1 MRYYRFINILKL
13 YYKKGRYKTMDVTQ
27 VATLVNSVNNEIIG
41 ASALLEEDLSNVVDV
56 GKAVFDATS
65 YDKYVAALVD
75 HIGKV
80 IFVDRKYT
88 GELAS
93 LYRDNWE
100 YGAVM
105 EKIYVT
111 DMPVAVENDSW
122 KLTNG
127 TSYDP
132 NVFTQPSVA
141 AKFYNK
147 KTTFEVDL
155 SIADIQVRSAFDSA
169 TQLNAFISMLMN
181 SVDTAINIRLEG
193 LSERVVNTLI
203 ANTIYDDIND
213 LDLTKTGIKAVNLLK
228 LYNDQFDPNGNNPL
242 LAADAIYTPE
252 FIKFAVYIM
261 SQYIDRIKKPSVLF
275 NCGGLLRHT
284 PKDKQHLIMLTNFKK
299 AADVYLQSETFNEE
313 YTALPLS
320 ETVAY
325 WQGTGTDYSFDNC
338 SKIHLDIVDPT
349 DDTKTIEVE
358 AGGVIGVLFD
368 HWAGGITNDKR
379 RVTSNYNAKAEFTNM
394 FYKQDANYFV
404 DLNENCVMFFIGEDA
419 GE

>member
-1 MRYYRFINILKL
+1 
-13 YYKKGRYKTMDVTQ
+13 MDVTQ
-27 VATLVNSVNNEIIG
+27 VATLVNSVNSEIIG
-41 ASALLEEDLSNVVDV
+41 GSALLEENLSNVVDV
-56 GKAVFDATS
+56 GKAVFNATS

-80 IFVDRKYT
+80 IFVDRKYS

-105 EKIYVT
+105 EKVYVT
-111 DMPVAVENDSW
+111 DMPVAVENDTW

-181 SVDTAINIRLEG
+181 AVDTAINIRLEG
-193 LSERVVNTLI
+193 LAERVVNTLA
-203 ANTIYDDIND
+203 ANVFYDDIPDQD
-213 LDLTKTGIKAVNLLK
+213 LGKTGTKAINLLK
-228 LYNDQFDPNGNNPL
+228 LYNDQFGTSVTVD
-242 LAADAIYTPE
+242 DALYTPD
-252 FIKFAVYIM
+252 FIRFASLVIARTC
-261 SQYIDRIKKPSVLF
+261 DRIKKPSVLF
-275 NCGGLLRHT
+275 NCGSLVRHT
-284 PKDKQHLIMLTNFKK
+284 PRDMQHLVLLSDFKRC
-299 AADVYLQSETFNEE
+299 ADSYLMSDTYHNEFVS
-313 YTALPLS
+313 LPLADS
-320 ETVAY
+320 VPY
-325 WQGTGTDYSFDNC
+325 WQGSGTDYGFDSI
-338 SKIHLDIVDPT
+338 SKIHMDIVDPT
-349 DDTKTIEVE
+349 DDSKTVEVNIS
-358 AGGVIGVLFD
+358 GVLGVLFD

-379 RVTSNYNAKAEFTNM
+379 RVTQNYNAKAEFTNL

-404 DLNENCVMFFIGEDA
+404 DLNENAVVFFIGVTE
-419 GE
+419 

>member
-1 MRYYRFINILKL
+1 
-13 YYKKGRYKTMDVTQ
+13 MDITQ

-41 ASALLEEDLSNVVDV
+41 GSALLEEDLSNVVDV

-80 IFVDRKYT
+80 IFVDRKYS

-132 NVFTQPSVA
+132 NVFTQPNVA

-193 LSERVVNTLI
+193 LAERVVNTLI
-203 ANTIYDDIND
+203 ANTVYDDISD
-213 LDLTKTGIKAVNLLK
+213 LDPAKTGTKAINLLK
-228 LYNDQFDPNGNNPL
+228 LYNDQFDPNGVDPL
-242 LAADAIYTPE
+242 TVDEALYTPE
-252 FIKFAVYIM
+252 FIKFASLTM
-261 SQYIDRIKKPSVLF
+261 AKTLDRIRKPSVLF
-275 NCGGLLRHT
+275 NCGGLVRHT
-284 PKDKQHLIMLTNFKK
+284 PKDMQHFILLSDFKR
-299 AADVYLQSETFNEE
+299 AADVYLQSDTFNQE
-313 YTALPLS
+313 YTALPLADS
-320 ETVAY
+320 VPY
-325 WQGTGTDYSFDNC
+325 WQGSGTDYGFDSI

-349 DDTKTIEVE
+349 DDTKTVEVE
-358 AGGVIGVLFD
+358 WSGVLGVVFD

-404 DLNENCVMFFIGEDA
+404 DLNENAVVFFIGETA

>member
-1 MRYYRFINILKL
+1 
-13 YYKKGRYKTMDVTQ
+13 MDITQ
-27 VATLVNSVNNEIIG
+27 VATLVNNVNNEIIG
-41 ASALLEEDLSNVVDV
+41 SSAILEEDLSNVVDV

-65 YDKYVAALVD
+65 YDAYVKALVD

-80 IFVDRKYT
+80 IFVDRKYA

-111 DMPVAVENDSW
+111 DMPVAIENDSW
-122 KLTNG
+122 KLVDG
-127 TSYDP
+127 TDYSP
-132 NVFTQPSVA
+132 NVFTQPNVA

-181 SVDTAINIRLEG
+181 AVDTAINIRLEG
-193 LSERVVNTLI
+193 LAERVVNTLI
-203 ANTIYDDIND
+203 ANVFYDDIPD
-213 LDLTKTGIKAVNLLK
+213 QDPAKTGTKAINLLK
-228 LYNDQFDPNGNNPL
+228 LYNDQFDPNGNDPL
-242 LAADAIYTPE
+242 TVDEALYTPE
-252 FIKFAVYIM
+252 FIRFASLTM
-261 SQYIDRIKKPSVLF
+261 AKTLDRIRKPSVLF
-275 NCGGLLRHT
+275 NCGGLVRHT
-284 PKDKQHLIMLTNFKK
+284 PKDMQHFILLSDFKR
-299 AADVYLQSETFNEE
+299 AADVYLQSDTFNEE
-313 YTALPLS
+313 YTALPLADS
-320 ETVAY
+320 VPY
-325 WQGTGTDYSFDNC
+325 WQGSGTDYGFDSI
-338 SKIHLDIVDPT
+338 SKVHLDIVDPS
-349 DDTKTIEVE
+349 DDTKTVEVE
-358 AGGVIGVLFD
+358 LSGVLGIVFD

-404 DLNENCVMFFIGEDA
+404 DLNENAVIFFIGETSA
-419 GE
+419 

>member
-1 MRYYRFINILKL
+1 
-13 YYKKGRYKTMDVTQ
+13 MDVKQ
-27 VATLVNSVNNEIIG
+27 IATLVNSINNEIIG
-41 ASALLEEDLSNVVDV
+41 ANALLEEDLSNVVDV

-65 YDKYVAALVD
+65 YDNYVKALVD

-105 EKIYVT
+105 EKVYVT
-111 DMPVAVENDSW
+111 ELPEAVENESW
-122 KLTNG
+122 KLEDG
-127 TSYDP
+127 ASYDP
-132 NVFTQPSVA
+132 NIFKQPKVA

-193 LSERVVNTLI
+193 LSERVINTLI
-203 ANTIYDDIND
+203 ANTVYNDIPD
-213 LDLTKTGIKAVNLLK
+213 LAPQKGGIKAVNLLK
-228 LYNDQFDPNGNNPL
+228 EYNTAMGLTGESALSVD
-242 LAADAIYTPE
+242 DAMYTPD
-252 FIKFAVYIM
+252 FIKFASYTISRYIK
-261 SQYIDRIKKPSVLF
+261 RIEKPSKLF
-275 NCGGLLRHT
+275 NCGGLVRHT
-284 PKDKQHLIMLTNFKK
+284 PANMQHLILLSDFKA
-299 AADVYLQSETFNEE
+299 AADVYLQSGVFNDQF
-313 YTALPLS
+313 TALPKS
-320 ETVAY
+320 ESIAY
-325 WQGTGTDYSFDNC
+325 WQGTGTDYSFSSI
-338 SKIHLDIVDPT
+338 SKIDVDIADPANEGST
-349 DDTKTIEVE
+349 VRV
-358 AGGVIGVLFD
+358 AWGGVLGVLFD

-394 FYKQDANYFV
+394 FYKQDCNYFV
-404 DLNENCVMFFIGEDA
+404 DLNENCVVFFIGEAA
-419 GE
+419 G

>member
-1 MRYYRFINILKL
+1 
-13 YYKKGRYKTMDVTQ
+13 MDITQ

-41 ASALLEEDLSNVVDV
+41 SSALLEENLSNVVDV

-80 IFVDRKYT
+80 IFVDRKYS

-132 NVFTQPSVA
+132 NVFTQPNVA

-193 LSERVVNTLI
+193 LAERVVNTLI
-203 ANTIYDDIND
+203 ANTVYDDIPD
-213 LDLTKTGIKAVNLLK
+213 LDPAKTGTKAINLLK
-228 LYNDQFDPNGNNPL
+228 LYNDQFDPNGNDPL
-242 LAADAIYTPE
+242 KVDEALYTPE
-252 FIKFAVYIM
+252 FIRFASLTM
-261 SQYIDRIKKPSVLF
+261 AKTLDRIRKPSILF
-275 NCGGLLRHT
+275 NCGGLVRHT
-284 PKDKQHLIMLTNFKK
+284 PKDMQHFILLSDFKR
-299 AADVYLQSETFNEE
+299 AADVYLQSDTFNEE
-313 YTALPLS
+313 YTALPLADS
-320 ETVAY
+320 VPY
-325 WQGTGTDYSFDNC
+325 WQGSGTDYGFDSI
-338 SKIHLDIVDPT
+338 SKVHLDIVDPT
-349 DDTKTIEVE
+349 DDTKTVEVE
-358 AGGVIGVLFD
+358 WSGVLGVVFD

-404 DLNENCVMFFIGEDA
+404 DLNENAVVFFIGEET
-419 GE
+419 GN

>member
-1 MRYYRFINILKL
+1 
-13 YYKKGRYKTMDVTQ
+13 MDITQ

-41 ASALLEEDLSNVVDV
+41 GSALLEEDLSNVVDV

-80 IFVDRKYT
+80 IFVDRKYN

-132 NVFTQPSVA
+132 NVFTQPNVA

-193 LSERVVNTLI
+193 LAERVVNTLI
-203 ANTIYDDIND
+203 ANTVYDDIPD
-213 LDLTKTGIKAVNLLK
+213 LDPDKTGTKAINLLK
-228 LYNDQFDPNGNNPL
+228 LYNDQFDPNGNDPL
-242 LAADAIYTPE
+242 TVDEALYTPE
-252 FIKFAVYIM
+252 FIRFASLTM
-261 SQYIDRIKKPSVLF
+261 AKTLDRIRKPSILF
-275 NCGGLLRHT
+275 NCGGLVRHT
-284 PKDKQHLIMLTNFKK
+284 PKDMQHFILLSDFKR
-299 AADVYLQSETFNEE
+299 AADVYLQSDTFNEE
-313 YTALPLS
+313 YTALPLADS
-320 ETVAY
+320 VPY
-325 WQGTGTDYSFDNC
+325 WQGSGTDYGFDSI
-338 SKIHLDIVDPT
+338 SKVHLDIVDPS
-349 DDTKTIEVE
+349 DDTKTVEVE
-358 AGGVIGVLFD
+358 WSGVLGVVFD

-404 DLNENCVMFFIGEDA
+404 DLNENAVVFFIGEKE

>member
-1 MRYYRFINILKL
+1 
-13 YYKKGRYKTMDVTQ
+13 MDVTQ

-41 ASALLEEDLSNVVDV
+41 ASAILEEDLSNVIDV

-111 DMPVAVENDSW
+111 DMPVAVENDTW

-132 NVFTQPSVA
+132 NVFTQPNVA

-193 LSERVVNTLI
+193 LAERVVNTLI
-203 ANTIYDDIND
+203 ANTIYDDIPD
-213 LDLTKTGIKAVNLLK
+213 LDLTKTGTKAINLLK
-228 LYNDQFDPNGNNPL
+228 LYNDQFDPNGSNPL
-242 LAADAIYTPE
+242 LAADALFTPE
-252 FIKFAVYIM
+252 FIRFAVLTISEYT
-261 SQYIDRIKKPSVLF
+261 DRLKKASTLF
-275 NCGGLLRHT
+275 NIGGIVRFT
-284 PKDKQHLIMLTNFKK
+284 PKEKQQLLLLSKFKK
-299 AADVYLQSETFNEE
+299 AADVYLQSDTFNEE
-313 YTALPLS
+313 YTALPMS
-320 ETVAY
+320 ESVAY
-325 WQGTGTDYSFDNC
+325 WQGSGTDYSFDNI
-338 SKIHLDIVDPT
+338 SKIHVDIKDPA
-349 DDTKTIEVE
+349 DSTKTIEVE
-358 AGGVIGVLFD
+358 FGGIVGILFD
-368 HWAGGITNDKR
+368 YEAAGIDNEERT
-379 RVTSNYNAKAEFTNM
+379 VSSHVNAAALFTNY
-394 FYKQDANYFV
+394 FYHQSCRNWTDG
-404 DLNENCVMFFIGEDA
+404 NENAVVFFIGEDA

>member
-1 MRYYRFINILKL
+1 
-13 YYKKGRYKTMDVTQ
+13 MDVTQ

-80 IFVDRKYT
+80 IFVDRKYA

-105 EKIYVT
+105 EKVYVT

-193 LSERVVNTLI
+193 LAERVVNTLI
-203 ANTIYDDIND
+203 ANTVYDDISD
-213 LDLTKTGIKAVNLLK
+213 LDPSKTGVKAINLLK
-228 LYNDQFDPNGNNPL
+228 LYNDQFDPNGNDPL
-242 LAADAIYTPE
+242 TVDEALYTPE
-252 FIKFAVYIM
+252 FIRFASLTM
-261 SQYIDRIKKPSVLF
+261 AKTLDRIRKPSTLF
-275 NCGGLLRHT
+275 NCGSLLRHT
-284 PKDKQHLIMLTNFKK
+284 PKDMQHFILLSDFKR
-299 AADVYLQSETFNEE
+299 AADVYLQSDTFNEE
-313 YTALPLS
+313 YTALPLADS
-320 ETVAY
+320 VPY
-325 WQGTGTDYSFDNC
+325 WQGSGTDYSFDNI
-338 SKIHLDIVDPT
+338 SKVHLDIVDPS
-349 DDTKTIEVE
+349 DDTKTVEVE
-358 AGGVIGVLFD
+358 WGGVLGVVFD

-379 RVTSNYNAKAEFTNM
+379 RVTSNYNPKAEFTNM

-404 DLNENCVMFFIGEDA
+404 DLNENCVVFFIGEKA

>member
-1 MRYYRFINILKL
+1 ME
-13 YYKKGRYKTMDVTQ
+13 VTQ
-27 VATLVNSVNNEIIG
+27 VATLVNSVNQEIIG
-41 ASALLEEDLSNVVDV
+41 ASAILKEDLSNVVDV
-56 GKAVFDATS
+56 GKAIFDATS
-65 YDKYVAALVD
+65 YDKYVNALVD
-75 HIGKV
+75 HIGRV
-80 IFVDRKYT
+80 IFVDRKYS
-88 GELAS
+88 GSLAS

-111 DMPVAVENDSW
+111 DLPVAIENDTW

-193 LSERVVNTLI
+193 LSERVINTLI
-203 ANTIYDDIND
+203 ANTFNDDIPD
-213 LDLTKTGIKAVNLLK
+213 LDVSKTGIKAVNLLK
-228 LYNDQFDPNGNNPL
+228 LYNDQFTSAPL
-242 LAADAIYTPE
+242 TVDECLYNAE
-252 FIKFAVYIM
+252 FIRYAALTIAKY
-261 SQYIDRIKKPSVLF
+261 SERLKKVSTLF
-275 NCGGLLRHT
+275 NCGGLVRFT
-284 PKDKQHLIMLTNFKK
+284 PADKQHIVLLSDFV
-299 AADVYLQSETFNEE
+299 AAAGSYLQSDTYHNEF
-313 YTALPLS
+313 TALPKAI
-320 ETVAY
+320 TVPY
-325 WQGTGTDYSFDNC
+325 WQGSGTDYGFDSI
-338 SKIHLDIVDPT
+338 SKVHIDIVDPS

-358 AGGVIGVLFD
+358 LPGVLGVIFD
-368 HWAGGITNDKR
+368 HDAAGITNDKR

-404 DLNENCVMFFIGEDA
+404 DLNENAVVFFVGKA
-419 GE
+419 GA

>member
-1 MRYYRFINILKL
+1 
-13 YYKKGRYKTMDVTQ
+13 MDVTQ
-27 VATLVNSVNNEIIG
+27 IATLVNSVNSEIIG
-41 ASALLEEDLSNVVDV
+41 ESALLEENLSNVVDV
-56 GKAVFDATS
+56 GKAVFSATS
-65 YDKYVAALVD
+65 YDKYVSALVD

-105 EKIYVT
+105 EKVYVT
-111 DMPVAVENDSW
+111 EMPVAVENESW
-122 KLTNG
+122 KLEDG
-127 TSYDP
+127 ASYDP
-132 NVFTQPSVA
+132 NVFTQPKVA

-193 LSERVVNTLI
+193 LSERVINTLI
-203 ANTIYDDIND
+203 ANTVYNDIPD
-213 LDLTKTGIKAVNLLK
+213 LAPQKGGIKAVNLLK
-228 LYNDQFDPNGNNPL
+228 EYNTAMGLTGDSALSVD
-242 LAADAIYTPE
+242 DALFTPD
-252 FIKFAVYIM
+252 FIKFASYTISRYVK
-261 SQYIDRIKKPSVLF
+261 RIEKPSKLF

-284 PKDKQHLIMLTNFKK
+284 PANMQHLILLSDFKS
-299 AADVYLQSETFNEE
+299 AADVYLQSGVFNDQF
-313 YTALPLS
+313 TALPMS
-320 ETVAY
+320 ESIAY
-325 WQGTGTDYSFDNC
+325 WQGTGTDYSFSSI
-338 SKIHLDIVDPT
+338 SKIDVDIVNPSN
-349 DDTKTIEVE
+349 E
-358 AGGVIGVLFD
+358 AQTVRVAWGGVLGVLFD

-404 DLNENCVMFFIGEDA
+404 DLNENCVVFFIGEAA
-419 GE
+419 G

>member
-1 MRYYRFINILKL
+1 
-13 YYKKGRYKTMDVTQ
+13 MDVTQ

-65 YDKYVAALVD
+65 YDKYVKALVD

-80 IFVDRKYT
+80 IFVDRKYS
-88 GELAS
+88 GELMS

-111 DMPVAVENDSW
+111 ALPTAVENDSW

-193 LSERVVNTLI
+193 LAERVVNTLI
-203 ANTIYDDIND
+203 ANTVYDDISD
-213 LDLTKTGIKAVNLLK
+213 GDYTKTGVKAINLLK
-228 LYNDQFDPNGNNPL
+228 LYNDQFDPNGSDPL
-242 LAADAIYTPE
+242 LKNDALFNAEFLRFAALVIGKTL
-252 FIKFAVYIM
+252 
-261 SQYIDRIKKPSVLF
+261 DRIKKPSVLF
-275 NCGGLLRHT
+275 NCGDLVRHT
-284 PKDKQHLIMLTNFKK
+284 PKNMQHLILLSDLKR
-299 AADVYLQSETFNEE
+299 AADVYLQSETFHDE
-313 YTALPLS
+313 YTALPLADS
-320 ETVAY
+320 VPY
-325 WQGTGTDYSFDNC
+325 WQGSGTDYGFGSI
-338 SKIHLDIVDPT
+338 SKVHTDIVDPS
-349 DDTKTIEVE
+349 DATKTKEVE
-358 AGGVIGVLFD
+358 IDGVIGVAFD

-379 RVTSNYNAKAEFTNM
+379 RVTSNYNPKGEFTNM
-394 FYKQDANYFV
+394 FYKQDCNYFV
-404 DLNENCVMFFIGEDA
+404 DLNENCVVFFIGDDA
-419 GE
+419 D

>member
-1 MRYYRFINILKL
+1 
-13 YYKKGRYKTMDVTQ
+13 MDVTQ

-41 ASALLEEDLSNVVDV
+41 ASAILEENLSNVVDV

-111 DMPVAVENDSW
+111 DMPVAVENDTW

-193 LSERVVNTLI
+193 LAERVVNTLI
-203 ANTIYDDIND
+203 ANTIYDDIPD
-213 LDLTKTGIKAVNLLK
+213 LDLTKTGTKAINLLK
-228 LYNDQFDPNGNNPL
+228 LYNDQFDPNGSNPL
-242 LAADAIYTPE
+242 AAADALYTPE
-252 FIKFAVYIM
+252 FIRFASLTM
-261 SQYIDRIKKPSVLF
+261 AKTLDRIRKPSILF
-275 NCGGLLRHT
+275 NCGSLLRHT
-284 PKDKQHLIMLTNFKK
+284 PKDMQHFILLSDFKR
-299 AADVYLQSETFNEE
+299 AADVYLQSETFNDE
-313 YTALPLS
+313 YTALPLADS
-320 ETVAY
+320 VPY
-325 WQGTGTDYSFDNC
+325 WQGSGTDYGFDSI

-349 DDTKTIEVE
+349 DDTKTVEVE
-358 AGGVIGVLFD
+358 VDGIIGVVFD

-404 DLNENCVMFFIGEDA
+404 DLNENCVVFFIGDDA

>member
-1 MRYYRFINILKL
+1 
-13 YYKKGRYKTMDVTQ
+13 MDVTQ
-27 VATLVNSVNNEIIG
+27 VATLVNNVNLEIIG
-41 ASALLEEDLSNVVDV
+41 GSALLEEDLSNVVDV

-65 YDKYVAALVD
+65 YDKYVGALVD
-75 HIGKV
+75 HIGRV
-80 IFVDRKYT
+80 IFVDRKYA
-88 GELAS
+88 GSLAS

-193 LSERVVNTLI
+193 LSERVINTLI
-203 ANTIYDDIND
+203 ANTVYDDIPD
-213 LDLTKTGIKAVNLLK
+213 SDWTKTGIKAVNLLK
-228 LYNDQFDPNGNNPL
+228 LYNDQFDPNGNDPL
-242 LAADAIYTPE
+242 LKADAIYNPE
-252 FIKFAVYIM
+252 FIRFASLTIAKYVERLTKV
-261 SQYIDRIKKPSVLF
+261 STLF
-275 NCGGLLRHT
+275 NCGSLVRFT
-284 PKDKQHLIMLTNFKK
+284 PKDKQHLILLSDFV
-299 AADVYLQSETFNEE
+299 ASAGSYLQSETFHNEF
-313 YTALPLS
+313 TALPKAI
-320 ETVAY
+320 TVPY
-325 WQGTGTDYSFDNC
+325 WQGSGTDYSFDNI
-338 SKIHLDIVDPT
+338 STVHIDIVDPT
-349 DDTKTIEVE
+349 DDTKTVEVDID
-358 AGGVIGVLFD
+358 GVIGVAFD
-368 HWAGGITNDKR
+368 HDAAGITNDKR

-404 DLNENCVMFFIGEDA
+404 DLNENCVVFFIGDDA

>member
-1 MRYYRFINILKL
+1 
-13 YYKKGRYKTMDVTQ
+13 MDVTQ
-27 VATLVNSVNNEIIG
+27 VATLVNSVNSEIIG
-41 ASALLEEDLSNVVDV
+41 GSALLEENLSNVVDV

-80 IFVDRKYT
+80 IFVDRKYS

-105 EKIYVT
+105 EKVYVT
-111 DMPVAVENDSW
+111 DMPVAVENDTW

-181 SVDTAINIRLEG
+181 AVDTAINIRLEG
-193 LSERVVNTLI
+193 LAERVVNTLA
-203 ANTIYDDIND
+203 ANVFYDDIPDQD
-213 LDLTKTGIKAVNLLK
+213 LGKTGTKAINLLK
-228 LYNDQFDPNGNNPL
+228 LYNDQFGTSVTVD
-242 LAADAIYTPE
+242 DALYTPD
-252 FIKFAVYIM
+252 FIRFASLVIARTC
-261 SQYIDRIKKPSVLF
+261 DRIKKPSVLF
-275 NCGGLLRHT
+275 NCGSLVRHT
-284 PKDKQHLIMLTNFKK
+284 PRDMQHLVLLSDFKRC
-299 AADVYLQSETFNEE
+299 ADSYLMSDTYHNEFVS
-313 YTALPLS
+313 LPLADS
-320 ETVAY
+320 VPY
-325 WQGTGTDYSFDNC
+325 WQGSGTDYGFDSI
-338 SKIHLDIVDPT
+338 SKIHMDIVDPT
-349 DDTKTIEVE
+349 DDSKTVEVNIS
-358 AGGVIGVLFD
+358 GVLGVLFD

-379 RVTSNYNAKAEFTNM
+379 RVTQNYNAKAEFTNL

-404 DLNENCVMFFIGEDA
+404 DLNENAVVFFIGVTE
-419 GE
+419 

>member
-1 MRYYRFINILKL
+1 
-13 YYKKGRYKTMDVTQ
+13 MDVTQ
-27 VATLVNSVNNEIIG
+27 VATLVNSVNQEIIG
-41 ASALLEEDLSNVVDV
+41 ASAILEEDLSNVVDV

-80 IFVDRKYT
+80 IFVDRKYS
-88 GELAS
+88 GELMS

-111 DMPVAVENDSW
+111 DLPVAIENDTW

-193 LSERVVNTLI
+193 LAERVVNTLI
-203 ANTIYDDIND
+203 ANTFNDDIPD
-213 LDLTKTGIKAVNLLK
+213 LDVSKTGIKAVNLLK
-228 LYNDQFDPNGNNPL
+228 LYNDQFTSAPL
-242 LAADAIYTPE
+242 TVAECLYNAE
-252 FIKFAVYIM
+252 FIRYAALTIAKY
-261 SQYIDRIKKPSVLF
+261 SERLKKVSTLF
-275 NCGGLLRHT
+275 NCGGLVRFT
-284 PKDKQHLIMLTNFKK
+284 PADKQHIVLLSDFV
-299 AADVYLQSETFNEE
+299 AAAGSYLQSDTYHNEF
-313 YTALPLS
+313 TALPKAI
-320 ETVAY
+320 TVPY
-325 WQGTGTDYSFDNC
+325 WQGSGTDYSFDSI
-338 SKIHLDIVDPT
+338 SKVHIDIVDPS

-358 AGGVIGVLFD
+358 LPGVLGVIFD
-368 HWAGGITNDKR
+368 HDAAGITNDKR

-404 DLNENCVMFFIGEDA
+404 DLNENAVVFFVGA
-419 GE
+419 

>member
-1 MRYYRFINILKL
+1 
-13 YYKKGRYKTMDVTQ
+13 MDVTQ

-41 ASALLEEDLSNVVDV
+41 ASAILEENLSNVVSV
-56 GKAVFDATS
+56 GKAVFDSTS
-65 YDKYVAALVD
+65 YDKYVSALVD

-80 IFVDRKYT
+80 IFVDRKYA
-88 GELAS
+88 GELGS

-155 SIADIQVRSAFDSA
+155 SVCDIQVRSAFDSA

-181 SVDTAINIRLEG
+181 AVDTAINIRLEG
-193 LSERVVNTLI
+193 LAERVVNTLA
-203 ANTIYDDIND
+203 ANVIYDDIPD
-213 LDLTKTGIKAVNLLK
+213 LDPAKTGTKAINLLK
-228 LYNDQFDPNGNNPL
+228 LYNDQFDPNGNDPL
-242 LAADAIYTPE
+242 TVDEALYTPE
-252 FIKFAVYIM
+252 FIRFASLTIAKTL
-261 SQYIDRIKKPSVLF
+261 DRLRKPSVLF
-275 NCGGLLRHT
+275 NCGNLLRHT
-284 PKDKQHLIMLTNFKK
+284 PKDMQHLILLSDFKR
-299 AADVYLQSETFNEE
+299 AADAYLQADTYNQE
-313 YTALPLS
+313 YTALPLADS
-320 ETVAY
+320 VPY
-325 WQGTGTDYSFDNC
+325 WQGSGTDYSFDNI
-338 SKIHLDIVDPT
+338 SKIHLDIVDPS
-349 DDTKTIEVE
+349 DDTKTVEVE
-358 AGGVIGVLFD
+358 WSGVLGVAFD

-404 DLNENCVMFFIGEDA
+404 DLNENAVVFFIGETTP
-419 GE
+419 

>member
-1 MRYYRFINILKL
+1 
-13 YYKKGRYKTMDVTQ
+13 MDVTQ

-80 IFVDRKYT
+80 IFVDRKYS

-111 DMPVAVENDSW
+111 DMPVAVENDTW

-132 NVFTQPSVA
+132 NVFTQPNVA

-193 LSERVVNTLI
+193 LAERVVNTLI
-203 ANTIYDDIND
+203 ANTVYDDISD
-213 LDLTKTGIKAVNLLK
+213 LDPAKTGVKAINLLK
-228 LYNDQFDPNGNNPL
+228 LYNDQFDPNGNDPL
-242 LAADAIYTPE
+242 TVDEALYTPE
-252 FIKFAVYIM
+252 FIRFASLTM
-261 SQYIDRIKKPSVLF
+261 AKTLDRIRKPSVLF

-284 PKDKQHLIMLTNFKK
+284 PKDMQHFILLSDFKR
-299 AADVYLQSETFNEE
+299 AADVYLQSDTFNEE
-313 YTALPLS
+313 YTALPLADS
-320 ETVAY
+320 VPY
-325 WQGTGTDYSFDNC
+325 WQGSGTDYSFDNI
-338 SKIHLDIVDPT
+338 SKVHLDIVDPS
-349 DDTKTIEVE
+349 DDTKTVEVE
-358 AGGVIGVLFD
+358 WGGVLGVVFD

-379 RVTSNYNAKAEFTNM
+379 RVTSNYNPKAEFTNM

-404 DLNENCVMFFIGEDA
+404 DLNENCVVFFIGEKTTP
-419 GE
+419 

>member
-1 MRYYRFINILKL
+1 
-13 YYKKGRYKTMDVTQ
+13 MDITQ

-41 ASALLEEDLSNVVDV
+41 GSALLEEDLSNVVDV

-80 IFVDRKYT
+80 IFVDRKYN

-111 DMPVAVENDSW
+111 DLPVAVENDSW

-181 SVDTAINIRLEG
+181 AVDTAINIRLEG
-193 LSERVVNTLI
+193 LAERVVNTLI
-203 ANTIYDDIND
+203 ANTIYDDIPD
-213 LDLTKTGIKAVNLLK
+213 LDPAKTGTKAINLLK
-228 LYNDQFDPNGNNPL
+228 LYNDQFDPNGNDPL
-242 LAADAIYTPE
+242 TVDEALYSPE
-252 FIKFAVYIM
+252 FCRFAALIIGKTV
-261 SQYIDRIKKPSVLF
+261 DRIRKPNVLY
-275 NCGGLLRHT
+275 NCSGLVRHT
-284 PKDKQHLIMLTNFKK
+284 PKDMQHLILLSDFMRSCESYLYSDTYH
-299 AADVYLQSETFNEE
+299 ADWVK
-313 YTALPLS
+313 LPLADS
-320 ETVAY
+320 VPY
-325 WQGTGTDYSFDNC
+325 WQGSGTDYGFDSI
-338 SKIHLDIVDPT
+338 SKVHLDIVDPT
-349 DDTKTIEVE
+349 DDTKTVEVE
-358 AGGVIGVLFD
+358 WSGVLGVLFD

-379 RVTSNYNAKAEFTNM
+379 RVTSSYNPKGEFTNM

-404 DLNENCVMFFIGEDA
+404 DLGEQTVVFFIGEKA

>member
-1 MRYYRFINILKL
+1 
-13 YYKKGRYKTMDVTQ
+13 MDVTQ
-27 VATLVNSVNNEIIG
+27 VATLVNSVNSEIIG
-41 ASALLEEDLSNVVDV
+41 SSAILEEDLSNVVDV

-80 IFVDRKYT
+80 IFVDRKYS
-88 GELAS
+88 GELMS

-111 DMPVAVENDSW
+111 DLPVAIENDTW

-193 LSERVVNTLI
+193 LAERVVNTLI
-203 ANTIYDDIND
+203 ANTVYDDIPD
-213 LDLTKTGIKAVNLLK
+213 SDYTKTGTKAINLLK
-228 LYNDQFDPNGNNPL
+228 LYNDQFDPNGNDPL
-242 LAADAIYTPE
+242 LKDEALYNAE
-252 FIKFAVYIM
+252 FIRFASLVM
-261 SQYIDRIKKPSVLF
+261 AKTLDRIKKPSILF
-275 NCGGLLRHT
+275 NCGGLVRHT
-284 PKDKQHLIMLTNFKK
+284 PKDMQHFILLSDFKR
-299 AADVYLQSETFNEE
+299 AADVYLQSETFHDE
-313 YTALPLS
+313 YTALPLADS
-320 ETVAY
+320 VPY
-325 WQGTGTDYSFDNC
+325 WQGSGTDYGFDSI
-338 SKIHLDIVDPT
+338 SKVHMDIVDPS
-349 DDTKTIEVE
+349 DDTKTVEVE
-358 AGGVIGVLFD
+358 IDGVIGVAFD
-368 HWAGGITNDKR
+368 HWAGGMTNDKR

-394 FYKQDANYFV
+394 FYKQDCNYFV
-404 DLNENCVMFFIGEDA
+404 DLNENCVVFFIGEDA

>member
-1 MRYYRFINILKL
+1 
-13 YYKKGRYKTMDVTQ
+13 MDITQ
-27 VATLVNSVNNEIIG
+27 VATLVNSVNQEIIG
-41 ASALLEEDLSNVVDV
+41 ASAILEEDLSNVVDV
-56 GKAVFDATS
+56 GKAIFDATS
-65 YDKYVAALVD
+65 YDKYVNALVD
-75 HIGKV
+75 HIGRV
-80 IFVDRKYT
+80 IFVDRKYS
-88 GELAS
+88 GSLAS

-111 DMPVAVENDSW
+111 DLPVAIENDTW

-193 LSERVVNTLI
+193 LSERVINTLI
-203 ANTIYDDIND
+203 ANTFNDDIPD
-213 LDLTKTGIKAVNLLK
+213 LDVAKTGIKAVNLLK
-228 LYNDQFDPNGNNPL
+228 LYNDQFTSAPL
-242 LAADAIYTPE
+242 TVDECMYNAE
-252 FIKFAVYIM
+252 FIRYAALTIAKY
-261 SQYIDRIKKPSVLF
+261 SERLKKVSTLF
-275 NCGGLLRHT
+275 NCGGLVRFT
-284 PKDKQHLIMLTNFKK
+284 PADKQHIVLLSDFV
-299 AADVYLQSETFNEE
+299 AAAGSYLQSDTYHNEF
-313 YTALPLS
+313 TALPKAI
-320 ETVAY
+320 TVPY
-325 WQGTGTDYSFDNC
+325 WQGSGTDYGFDSI
-338 SKIHLDIVDPT
+338 SKVHIDIVDPS

-358 AGGVIGVLFD
+358 LPGVLGVIFD
-368 HWAGGITNDKR
+368 HDAAGITNDKR

-404 DLNENCVMFFIGEDA
+404 DLNENAVVFFVGEA
-419 GE
+419 GA

>member
-1 MRYYRFINILKL
+1 
-13 YYKKGRYKTMDVTQ
+13 MDVTQ
-27 VATLVNSVNNEIIG
+27 VATLVNNVNAEIIG
-41 ASALLEEDLSNVVDV
+41 SSAILEENLSNVVDV
-56 GKAVFDATS
+56 GKAVFDSTS

-80 IFVDRKYT
+80 IFVDRKYS

-105 EKIYVT
+105 EKVYVT
-111 DMPVAVENDSW
+111 DLPVAIENDSW

-181 SVDTAINIRLEG
+181 AVDTAINIRLEG
-193 LSERVVNTLI
+193 LAERVVNTLA
-203 ANTIYDDIND
+203 ANVIYDDIPD
-213 LDLTKTGIKAVNLLK
+213 LAPEKSGTKAINLLK

-242 LAADAIYTPE
+242 TVSDALYTPE
-252 FIKFAVYIM
+252 FIKFASLVIAKTL
-261 SQYIDRIKKPSVLF
+261 DRIKKPSTLF
-275 NCGGLLRHT
+275 NCGGLVRHT
-284 PKDKQHLIMLTNFKK
+284 PRDMQHLILLSDFKR
-299 AADVYLQSETFNEE
+299 AADSYLQSETYHNE
-313 YTALPLS
+313 YTALPLADS
-320 ETVAY
+320 VPY
-325 WQGTGTDYSFDNC
+325 WQGSGTDYGFDSI
-338 SKIHLDIVDPT
+338 SKIHVDIVDPS
-349 DDTKTIEVE
+349 DDTKTKEVE
-358 AGGVIGVLFD
+358 MTGILGVAFD
-368 HWAGGITNDKR
+368 HWAGGITNDVR
-379 RVTSNYNAKAEFTNM
+379 RVTSMYNPKAEFTNL

-404 DLNENCVMFFIGEDA
+404 DLNENAVVFFIGEAA

>member
-1 MRYYRFINILKL
+1 
-13 YYKKGRYKTMDVTQ
+13 MDITQ
-27 VATLVNSVNNEIIG
+27 VATLVNSVNQEIIG
-41 ASALLEEDLSNVVDV
+41 ASAILEEDLSNVVDV
-56 GKAVFDATS
+56 GKAIFDATS
-65 YDKYVAALVD
+65 YDKYVNALVD
-75 HIGKV
+75 HIGRV
-80 IFVDRKYT
+80 IFVDRKYS
-88 GELAS
+88 GSLAS

-111 DMPVAVENDSW
+111 DLPVAIENDTW

-193 LSERVVNTLI
+193 LSERVINTLI
-203 ANTIYDDIND
+203 ANIFNDDIPD
-213 LDLTKTGIKAVNLLK
+213 LDVAKTGIKAVNLLK
-228 LYNDQFDPNGNNPL
+228 LYNDQFTSAPL
-242 LAADAIYTPE
+242 TVDECLYNAE
-252 FIKFAVYIM
+252 FIRYAALTIAKY
-261 SQYIDRIKKPSVLF
+261 SERLKKVSTLF
-275 NCGGLLRHT
+275 NCGGLVRFT
-284 PKDKQHLIMLTNFKK
+284 PADKQHIVLLSDFV
-299 AADVYLQSETFNEE
+299 AAAGSYLQSDTYHNEF
-313 YTALPLS
+313 TALPKAI
-320 ETVAY
+320 TVPY
-325 WQGTGTDYSFDNC
+325 WQGSGIDYGFDSI
-338 SKIHLDIVDPT
+338 SKVHIDIVDPS

-358 AGGVIGVLFD
+358 LPGVLGVIFD
-368 HWAGGITNDKR
+368 HDAAGITNDER

-404 DLNENCVMFFIGEDA
+404 DLNENAVVFFVGEA
-419 GE
+419 GA

>member
-1 MRYYRFINILKL
+1 
-13 YYKKGRYKTMDVTQ
+13 MDVKQ
-27 VATLVNSVNNEIIG
+27 IATLVNSVNNEIIG
-41 ASALLEEDLSNVVDV
+41 ANALLEEDLSNVVDV

-65 YDKYVAALVD
+65 YDNYVKALVD

-105 EKIYVT
+105 EKVYVT
-111 DMPVAVENDSW
+111 ELPEAVENESW
-122 KLTNG
+122 KLEDG
-127 TSYDP
+127 ASYDP
-132 NVFTQPSVA
+132 NIFKQPKVA

-193 LSERVVNTLI
+193 LSERVINTLI
-203 ANTIYDDIND
+203 ANTVYNDIPD
-213 LDLTKTGIKAVNLLK
+213 LAPQKGGIKAVNLLK
-228 LYNDQFDPNGNNPL
+228 EYNTAMGLTGESALSVD
-242 LAADAIYTPE
+242 DAMYTPD
-252 FIKFAVYIM
+252 FIKFASYTISRYIK
-261 SQYIDRIKKPSVLF
+261 RIEKPSKLF
-275 NCGGLLRHT
+275 NCGGLVRHT
-284 PKDKQHLIMLTNFKK
+284 PANMQHLILLSDFKA
-299 AADVYLQSETFNEE
+299 AADVYLQSGVFNDQF
-313 YTALPLS
+313 TALPKS
-320 ETVAY
+320 ESIAY
-325 WQGTGTDYSFDNC
+325 WQGTGTDYSFSSI
-338 SKIHLDIVDPT
+338 SKIDVDIADPAHDGQT
-349 DDTKTIEVE
+349 VRV
-358 AGGVIGVLFD
+358 AWGGVLGVLFD

-394 FYKQDANYFV
+394 FYKQDCNYFV
-404 DLNENCVMFFIGEDA
+404 DLNENCVVFFIGEAA
-419 GE
+419 G

>member
-1 MRYYRFINILKL
+1 
-13 YYKKGRYKTMDVTQ
+13 MDITQ
-27 VATLVNSVNNEIIG
+27 VATLVNSVNQEIIG
-41 ASALLEEDLSNVVDV
+41 SSAILEEDLSNVVDV
-56 GKAVFDATS
+56 GKAIFDATS
-65 YDKYVAALVD
+65 YDKYVNALVD
-75 HIGKV
+75 HIGRV
-80 IFVDRKYT
+80 IFVDRKYS

-111 DMPVAVENDSW
+111 DLPVAIENDTY

-132 NVFTQPSVA
+132 NVFTQPAVA

-193 LSERVVNTLI
+193 LSERVINTLI
-203 ANTIYDDIND
+203 ANTFNDDIPD
-213 LDLTKTGIKAVNLLK
+213 LDVAKTGIKAVNLLK
-228 LYNDQFDPNGNNPL
+228 LYNDQFTSAHL
-242 LAADAIYTPE
+242 TVADCIYNAE
-252 FIKFAVYIM
+252 FIRFAALTIAKY
-261 SQYIDRIKKPSVLF
+261 SERLKKVSTLF
-275 NCGGLLRHT
+275 NCGGLVRFT
-284 PKDKQHLIMLTNFKK
+284 PADKQHIVLLSDFV
-299 AADVYLQSETFNEE
+299 AAAGSYLQSDTYHNEF
-313 YTALPLS
+313 TALPKAV
-320 ETVAY
+320 TVPY
-325 WQGTGTDYSFDNC
+325 WQGSGTDYGFDSI
-338 SKIHLDIVDPT
+338 SKVHIDIVDPA
-349 DDTKTIEVE
+349 DNTKTIKVE
-358 AGGVIGVLFD
+358 LPGVLGVIFD
-368 HWAGGITNDKR
+368 HDAAGITNDKR

-404 DLNENCVMFFIGEDA
+404 DLNENAVVFFVGA
-419 GE
+419 

>member
-1 MRYYRFINILKL
+1 
-13 YYKKGRYKTMDVTQ
+13 MDVTQ
-27 VATLVNSVNNEIIG
+27 IATLVNSVNSEIIG
-41 ASALLEEDLSNVVDV
+41 ESALLEENLSNVVDV
-56 GKAVFDATS
+56 GKAVFSATS
-65 YDKYVAALVD
+65 YDKYVSALVD

-105 EKIYVT
+105 EKVYVT
-111 DMPVAVENDSW
+111 EMPVAVENESW
-122 KLTNG
+122 KLEDG
-127 TSYDP
+127 ASYDP
-132 NVFTQPSVA
+132 NVFTQPKVA

-193 LSERVVNTLI
+193 LSERVINTLI
-203 ANTIYDDIND
+203 ANTVYNDIPD
-213 LDLTKTGIKAVNLLK
+213 LAPQKGGIKAVNLLK
-228 LYNDQFDPNGNNPL
+228 EYNTAMGLTGDSALSVD
-242 LAADAIYTPE
+242 DALFTPD
-252 FIKFAVYIM
+252 FIKFASYTISRYVK
-261 SQYIDRIKKPSVLF
+261 RIEKPSKLF

-284 PKDKQHLIMLTNFKK
+284 PANMQHLILLSDFKS
-299 AADVYLQSETFNEE
+299 AADVYLQSGVFNDQF
-313 YTALPLS
+313 TALPMS
-320 ETVAY
+320 ESIAY
-325 WQGTGTDYSFDNC
+325 WQGTGTDYSFSSI
-338 SKIHLDIVDPT
+338 SKIDVDIVDPAN
-349 DDTKTIEVE
+349 E
-358 AGGVIGVLFD
+358 ASTVRVAWGGVLGVLFD

-404 DLNENCVMFFIGEDA
+404 DLNENCVVFFIGEA
-419 GE
+419 S

>member
-1 MRYYRFINILKL
+1 
-13 YYKKGRYKTMDVTQ
+13 MDVTQ

-41 ASALLEEDLSNVVDV
+41 ASALLEENLSNVVDV

-80 IFVDRKYT
+80 IFVDRKYA

-105 EKIYVT
+105 EKVYVT
-111 DMPVAVENDSW
+111 DMPVAVENDTW

-132 NVFTQPSVA
+132 NVFTQQDVA

-147 KTTFEVDL
+147 KTVFEVDL

-193 LSERVVNTLI
+193 LAERVVNTLI
-203 ANTIYDDIND
+203 ANTVYDDIPD
-213 LDLTKTGIKAVNLLK
+213 LDPAKTGTKAINLLK
-228 LYNDQFDPNGNNPL
+228 LYNDQFDPNGNDPL
-242 LAADAIYTPE
+242 TVDEALYTPE
-252 FIKFAVYIM
+252 FIRFASLTM
-261 SQYIDRIKKPSVLF
+261 AKTLDRIRKPSVLF

-284 PKDKQHLIMLTNFKK
+284 PKDMQHFILLSDFKR
-299 AADVYLQSETFNEE
+299 AADVYLQSDTFNEE
-313 YTALPLS
+313 YTALPLADS
-320 ETVAY
+320 VPY
-325 WQGTGTDYSFDNC
+325 WQGSGTDYSFDNI
-338 SKIHLDIVDPT
+338 SKVHLDIVDPS
-349 DDTKTIEVE
+349 DDTKTVEVE
-358 AGGVIGVLFD
+358 WGGVLGVVFD

-379 RVTSNYNAKAEFTNM
+379 RVTSNYNPKAEFTNM

-404 DLNENCVMFFIGEDA
+404 DLNENCVVFFIGEKA

>member
-1 MRYYRFINILKL
+1 
-13 YYKKGRYKTMDVTQ
+13 MDVTQ
-27 VATLVNSVNNEIIG
+27 VATLVNGVNNEIIG

-80 IFVDRKYT
+80 IFVDRKYA

-105 EKIYVT
+105 EKVYVT
-111 DMPVAVENDSW
+111 DMPVAVENDTW

-132 NVFTQPSVA
+132 NVFTQPDVA

-181 SVDTAINIRLEG
+181 AVDTAINIRLEG
-193 LSERVVNTLI
+193 LAERVVNTLI
-203 ANTIYDDIND
+203 ANTVYDDITD
-213 LDLTKTGIKAVNLLK
+213 LDPAKTGTKAINLLK
-228 LYNDQFDPNGNNPL
+228 LYNDQFDPNGVDPL
-242 LAADAIYTPE
+242 TVDDALYTPE
-252 FIKFAVYIM
+252 FIRFASLTM
-261 SQYIDRIKKPSVLF
+261 AKTLDRLRKPSILF

-284 PKDKQHLIMLTNFKK
+284 PKDMQHFILLSDFKR
-299 AADVYLQSETFNEE
+299 AADVYLQSDTFNEE
-313 YTALPLS
+313 YTALPLADS
-320 ETVAY
+320 VPY
-325 WQGTGTDYSFDNC
+325 WQGSGTDYSFDNI
-338 SKIHLDIVDPT
+338 SKVHLDIVDPT
-349 DDTKTIEVE
+349 DDTKTVEVE
-358 AGGVIGVLFD
+358 WGGVLGVVFD

-379 RVTSNYNAKAEFTNM
+379 RVTSNYNPKAEFTNM

-404 DLNENCVMFFIGEDA
+404 DLNENCVVFFIGETA

>member
-1 MRYYRFINILKL
+1 
-13 YYKKGRYKTMDVTQ
+13 MDVTQ

-80 IFVDRKYT
+80 IFVDRKYA

-193 LSERVVNTLI
+193 LAERVVNTLI
-203 ANTIYDDIND
+203 ANTVYDDIPD
-213 LDLTKTGIKAVNLLK
+213 LDPAKTGTKAINLLK
-228 LYNDQFDPNGNNPL
+228 LYNDQFDPNGNDPL
-242 LAADAIYTPE
+242 TVDEALYTPE
-252 FIKFAVYIM
+252 FIRFASLTM
-261 SQYIDRIKKPSVLF
+261 AKTLDRIRKPSVLF
-275 NCGGLLRHT
+275 NCGSLLRHT
-284 PKDKQHLIMLTNFKK
+284 PKDMQHFILLSDFKR
-299 AADVYLQSETFNEE
+299 AADVYLQSDTFNEE
-313 YTALPLS
+313 YTALPLADS
-320 ETVAY
+320 VPY
-325 WQGTGTDYSFDNC
+325 WQGSGTDYSFDNI
-338 SKIHLDIVDPT
+338 SKVHLDIVDPS
-349 DDTKTIEVE
+349 DDTKTVEVE
-358 AGGVIGVLFD
+358 WGGVLGVVFD

-404 DLNENCVMFFIGEDA
+404 DLNENAVVFFIGEKQ

>member
-1 MRYYRFINILKL
+1 
-13 YYKKGRYKTMDVTQ
+13 MDITQ
-27 VATLVNSVNNEIIG
+27 VATLVNSVNQEIIG
-41 ASALLEEDLSNVVDV
+41 GSAILEEDLSNVVDV
-56 GKAVFDATS
+56 GKAIFDATS
-65 YDKYVAALVD
+65 YDKYVNALVD
-75 HIGKV
+75 HIGRV
-80 IFVDRKYT
+80 IFVDRKYS
-88 GELAS
+88 GSLAS

-111 DMPVAVENDSW
+111 DLPVAIENDTW

-193 LSERVVNTLI
+193 LSERVINTLI
-203 ANTIYDDIND
+203 ANTFNDDIPD
-213 LDLTKTGIKAVNLLK
+213 LDVSKTGIKAVNLLK
-228 LYNDQFDPNGNNPL
+228 LYNDQFTSAPL
-242 LAADAIYTPE
+242 TVAECLYNAE
-252 FIKFAVYIM
+252 FIRYAALTIAKY
-261 SQYIDRIKKPSVLF
+261 SERLKKVSTLF
-275 NCGGLLRHT
+275 NCGGLVRFT
-284 PKDKQHLIMLTNFKK
+284 PADKQHIVLLSDFV
-299 AADVYLQSETFNEE
+299 AAAGSYLQSDTYHNEF
-313 YTALPLS
+313 TALPKAI
-320 ETVAY
+320 TVPY
-325 WQGTGTDYSFDNC
+325 WQGSGTDYGFDSI
-338 SKIHLDIVDPT
+338 SKVHIDIVDPS

-358 AGGVIGVLFD
+358 LPGVLGVIFD
-368 HWAGGITNDKR
+368 HDAAGITNDKR

-404 DLNENCVMFFIGEDA
+404 DLNENAVVFFVGA
-419 GE
+419 

>member
-1 MRYYRFINILKL
+1 
-13 YYKKGRYKTMDVTQ
+13 MDVTQ

-41 ASALLEEDLSNVVDV
+41 ASALLEEDLSNVVSV
-56 GKAVFDATS
+56 GKAVFDSTS
-65 YDKYVAALVD
+65 YDKYVSALVD

-80 IFVDRKYT
+80 IFVDRKYA
-88 GELAS
+88 GELGS

-105 EKIYVT
+105 EKVYVT
-111 DMPVAVENDSW
+111 DYPTAIENDSF

-127 TSYDP
+127 TDYSP
-132 NVFTQPSVA
+132 NVYTSSSVA

-155 SIADIQVRSAFDSA
+155 SVCDIQVRSAFDNA

-181 SVDTAINIRLEG
+181 AVDTAINIRLEG
-193 LSERVVNTLI
+193 LAERVVNTLA
-203 ANTIYDDIND
+203 ANVIYDDIPD
-213 LDLTKTGIKAVNLLK
+213 LDPAKTGVKAINLLK
-228 LYNDQFDPNGNNPL
+228 LYNDQFDPNGNDPL
-242 LAADAIYTPE
+242 TVDEALYTPE
-252 FIKFAVYIM
+252 FIRFASLTIAKT
-261 SQYIDRIKKPSVLF
+261 IDRLRKPSTLF
-275 NCGGLLRHT
+275 NCGGLVRHT
-284 PKDKQHLIMLTNFKK
+284 PKDMQHLILLSDFKRC
-299 AADVYLQSETFNEE
+299 ADAYLQSDTYNQE

-320 ETVAY
+320 DSVPY
-325 WQGTGTDYSFDNC
+325 WQGSGTDYSFDNI
-338 SKIHLDIVDPT
+338 SKIHLDIVDPS
-349 DDTKTIEVE
+349 DDTKTVEVE
-358 AGGVIGVLFD
+358 WGGVLGVAFD

-404 DLNENCVMFFIGEDA
+404 DLNENAVVFFIGEKQ